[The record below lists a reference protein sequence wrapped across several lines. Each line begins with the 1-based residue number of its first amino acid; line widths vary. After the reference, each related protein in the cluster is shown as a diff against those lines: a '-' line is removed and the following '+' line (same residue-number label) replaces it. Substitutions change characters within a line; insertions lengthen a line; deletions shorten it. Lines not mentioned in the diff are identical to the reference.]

1 MKKNDKNLMNTG
13 ESSLGGG
20 IKKKLQ
26 KDITP
31 YLVFA
36 IPLTFMAIFLVYP
49 MVTTLM
55 RAFMPAGN
63 KMVLGSFSLK
73 GFTKFFESS
82 MYQKALANSFIVSI
96 SVTLLCIAIG
106 VPMGLSLIHI

>member
-36 IPLTFMAIFLVYP
+36 IPQIG
-49 MVTTLM
+49 
-55 RAFMPAGN
+55 RASCRER
-63 KMVLGSFSLK
+63 V
-73 GFTKFFESS
+73 
-82 MYQKALANSFIVSI
+82 
-96 SVTLLCIAIG
+96 
-106 VPMGLSLIHI
+106 